1 LLASYLESYLLIL
14 VVDIFKVLKLLGQ
27 SLSGGP
33 ILCIFRI
40 NSYISSVGSL
50 VLDHSQLAV
59 IILTSESIDVVL
71 DETAEALSLVD
82 ALAQAD
88 ELPHL
93 CNCTLSFIF
102 KWFAYFFKVFH
113 EEFKILHMKW
123 LNNGQLTFR
132 RLIDVLDGASPES
145 STIDL
150 KVCILRVQPGL
161 I

>member
-14 VVDIFKVLKLLGQ
+14 VVDIFKVLQLLGQ

-102 KWFAYFFKVFH
+102 KWFANVF
-113 EEFKILHMKW
+113 EIFDEQIVILNRNW
-123 LNNGQLTFR
+123 
-132 RLIDVLDGASPES
+132 
-145 STIDL
+145 
-150 KVCILRVQPGL
+150 
-161 I
+161 